1 MKTLEQLLQEMPD
14 DKFIIYASKYTGMDG
29 RELIAE
35 LVKRLIKAKEAKKV
49 VRIES

>member
-1 MKTLEQLLQEMPD
+1 MMKTLEQLLHEMSD

-35 LVKRLIKAKEAKKV
+35 LVKRLKRAKKV
-49 VRIES
+49 IKIEK